1 MVSFLKK
8 TCQKVR
14 QSYERSKKNK
24 TKTKHTIETHANDSF
39 HKANIKPKDRENENH
54 NRNFVENYI

>member
-1 MVSFLKK
+1 M
-8 TCQKVR
+8 R
-14 QSYERSKKNK
+14 QSYERSKKKNK